1 MDNSKDYAWAGIQ
14 FSDDATIQRNIES
27 GLLALRRLCDG
38 EEEVVEAM
46 TRKELVDL
54 GGTEE
59 ISFIWGKQGH
69 LTKTGRYKGGEGF
82 VKIIEKHGVDDA
94 IKAVETIAKG
104 LIGEPYGVPFGMRV
118 NITLYD
124 HQTTVSLF
132 REKKRKSWLLTS
144 YTVESNTDA
153 KGRGSDLFNA
163 TQNDPIR
170 TRAALGAA
178 LTSAANIRRIFSV
191 TPHP

>member
-1 MDNSKDYAWAGIQ
+1 MDKRSDYPWTGMK
-14 FSDDATIQRNIES
+14 FSEEATVQSNIEN
-27 GLLALRRLCDG
+27 GLLALLRLCNG
-38 EEEVVEAM
+38 EEEVIDAM
-46 TRKELVDL
+46 SRKELVDL

-59 ISFIWGKQGH
+59 ISFIWGRRGH

-104 LIGEPYGVPFGMRV
+104 MIGEPYGVPFGMRV
-118 NITLYD
+118 NISLHD

-163 TQNDPIR
+163 TQDDPIR
-170 TRAALGAA
+170 TRADLGAA

>member
-1 MDNSKDYAWAGIQ
+1 MRFWPFLQVEPSFGWGV
-14 FSDDATIQRNIES
+14 
-27 GLLALRRLCDG
+27 LL
-38 EEEVVEAM
+38 
-46 TRKELVDL
+46 
-54 GGTEE
+54 
-59 ISFIWGKQGH
+59 I
-69 LTKTGRYKGGEGF
+69 Y
-82 VKIIEKHGVDDA
+82 
-94 IKAVETIAKG
+94 
-104 LIGEPYGVPFGMRV
+104 
-118 NITLYD
+118 
-124 HQTTVSLF
+124 
-132 REKKRKSWLLTS
+132 KRKSWLLTS